1 MPTGNFTVT
10 VTNANGCSAFGSASL
25 VSSSNEAQK
34 ILSFDLSPN
43 PSTGEFLFALKLT
56 KATRVMVCIYDATGR
71 QILTEVQEAVTPQ
84 FNFDFSEN
92 PSGVYLLRAV
102 VGEHTIT
109 KRLIIAL

>member
-1 MPTGNFTVT
+1 
-10 VTNANGCSAFGSASL
+10 
-25 VSSSNEAQK
+25 
-34 ILSFDLSPN
+34 
-43 PSTGEFLFALKLT
+43 
-56 KATRVMVCIYDATGR
+56 MVCIYDATGR